1 MRMERNNI
9 MKITV
14 YTKNKCMQCEKTKK
28 ILGDKEL
35 EFEALNIDL
44 MTEEDKETTVNFIK
58 EELGFSAMP
67 VVIAEGK
74 EPFAGF
80 RPDKL
85 AELGE

>member
-1 MRMERNNI
+1 

-14 YTKNKCMQCEKTKK
+14 YTKNNCMQCEMTKK
-28 ILGDKEL
+28 ILKDKGL
-35 EFEALNIDL
+35 EFEAINVNEI
-44 MTEEDKETTVNFIK
+44 TEDEAEKTINFIK
-58 EELGFSAMP
+58 EELGFSSMP
-67 VVIAEGK
+67 VVVAEGH

>member
-1 MRMERNNI
+1 

-14 YTKNKCMQCEKTKK
+14 YTKNNCMQCEMTKK
-28 ILGDKEL
+28 ILKDKGI
-35 EFEALNIDL
+35 EFEAININEVS
-44 MTEEDKETTVNFIK
+44 EEESDKIIDYIK

-67 VVIAEGK
+67 VVLTEGK

>member
-1 MRMERNNI
+1 
-9 MKITV
+9 
-14 YTKNKCMQCEKTKK
+14 
-28 ILGDKEL
+28 
-35 EFEALNIDL
+35 